1 MNFIRFYTSQFY
13 YFFVLRNK
21 FLLNIYYLYLSL
33 TDKNKFILNKNL
45 ERIKD
50 DFDRDLS
57 GYAIVS
63 SNLDFKDYNNILLN
77 ISLMNYFKG
86 IGLKPLIFNTYQY
99 YSLFKKIKF
108 LAKKNLAC
116 YADISFYELYKLSN
130 QILKGNYNKILNYK
144 YRDISCG
151 KFAISTS
158 MRMLR
163 VAKINLKNTS
173 HKNCVLFNLRKSIQY
188 ADAALKFVNENDIRY
203 ALFNDRGY
211 CGEGELYETCIKNKI
226 KCVQHIATY
235 KNGVFL
241 IKKFSKN
248 NQNDHPSSISDKDWI
263 NFKNKKIEKIQL
275 DYLNKEIED
284 SYYNNTWYPSAG
296 TMVGKDLKS
305 TNDILK
311 EIGITNNN
319 KIAVIFPHIFW
330 DGTFFY
336 GKDLYDNYEEWYKQT
351 LIIAEKNKNINWIIK
366 SHPSNVVKNKQ
377 DKISNKIVEPEEKII
392 YDLFNKLPENFY
404 YINSN
409 SNINTFY
416 LLNILDFCLTVRGTV
431 ALETA
436 MRNKIAITTG
446 TGRYDNKNF
455 TYNFI
460 DKFKY
465 QDTLSNLPNFNKTIL
480 NQKENAEKFA
490 YSSLICK
497 NFNPS
502 NLSFYFEPNLY
513 STLKVNLIEKSFRDN
528 KKLLNENIYLDWL
541 KNESEDFFLDPKGL
555 WEFKSKKN
563 Y

>member
-1 MNFIRFYTSQFY
+1 MNFIRFYISQFY

-21 FLLNIYYLYLSL
+21 FLLKIYYLYLFL
-33 TDKNKFILNKNL
+33 TDKNKFILNKNIQ
-45 ERIKD
+45 RIKD
-50 DFDRDLS
+50 DFDTDLS

-86 IGLKPLIFNTYQY
+86 IGLKPIIFNTYQY

-130 QILKGNYNKILNYK
+130 QILKGDYNKILNYK
-144 YRDISCG
+144 YKDISCG

-163 VAKINLKNTS
+163 VAKINLKNAS

-211 CGEGELYETCIKNKI
+211 CGEGELYEVCIKNKI

-263 NFKNKKIEKIQL
+263 NFENKKIEKIQL
-275 DYLNKEIED
+275 DYLNKEIRD

-305 TNDILK
+305 TKDILK
-311 EIGITNNN
+311 EIGINNNN
-319 KIAVIFPHIFW
+319 KIGVIFPHIFW

-377 DKISNKIVEPEEKII
+377 DKISNKIIEPEEKII

-416 LLNILDFCLTVRGTV
+416 LLNILDFCITVRGTV

-528 KKLLNENIYLDWL
+528 KKLLNDNIYLDWL